1 MHMEVPN
8 DKRFHESTLM
18 IGEKNIGKIQYFLEE
33 KSTPKKA
40 NIKLQF
46 VLPSEKGKRYGTRL
60 LAHFLL
66 AAKAKNVHHV
76 IADVGEDNIISQR
89 MFQRMGF
96 SMKKVPLGS
105 RAPEEGAGRYLFRF
119 TLDLE
124 HMGAEGIVR
133 RLAESLRSE
142 KKIRSQSPKRE

>member
-1 MHMEVPN
+1 MPMEVPN

-18 IGEKNIGKIQYFLEE
+18 IGEKNIGRIQYFLEE
-33 KSTPKKA
+33 KSTPQKP

-96 SMKKVPLGS
+96 SMKRVPLGGYA
-105 RAPEEGAGRYLFRF
+105 REEGAGRFLLRF
-119 TLDLE
+119 TIDLE
-124 HMGAEGIVR
+124 HMGAEGIAR

-142 KKIRSQSPKRE
+142 KATRSRFPKRE